1 MKCKREHSF
10 TLIELLVVIAIIA
23 ILAAMLL
30 PALQSARERARASS
44 CVNNLKN
51 LTTIASMYLHD
62 HNGFWPGANYS
73 LPSASYFGQ
82 LAKTKYINTP
92 VGSKPNNLSWS
103 NLAKADL
110 KGYYCP
116 KRGFNRKYTTIYTRN
131 VQVYS
136 SGYNPMRVGKI
147 SASLSQFAQIAES
160 LATLFDTHVKR
171 PSAQTFDCENNNIR
185 AFFNRFCLERIH
197 RGFFV
202 FSLFPE
208 RIFLVRVSAKR
219 NDALAVMFSWIAHFE
234 RFENIFYKRVSNRT
248 DAVPTPARWIEP
260 QMRCATYNGQHKN
273 QSDRSGR
280 FFIERLLR
288 SLGQI
293 IFLYIQNQCSHKA
306 DNNQS
311 RQNKMECAPFENSR
325 YKSRIRKRKNVRLDI
340 RKRKALAYPAHDFV
354 IRCAE

>member
-136 SGYNPMRVGKI
+136 SVYNPSGRAWCINLYADFNQAFATKEDCRARANAFSVALSKAIWFADAKTRYIPEIGGAISSQRLCIWEDGEATTNPDGYNFITPEHSGRLNIAMIDGSVNATTLENIAGEIYVPFAPRVN
-147 SASLSQFAQIAES
+147 
-160 LATLFDTHVKR
+160 DTYKC
-171 PSAQTFDCENNNIR
+171 PGLIPAKPYTYYLPQEDE
-185 AFFNRFCLERIH
+185 LEH
-197 RGFFV
+197 
-202 FSLFPE
+202 
-208 RIFLVRVSAKR
+208 
-219 NDALAVMFSWIAHFE
+219 ALAL
-234 RFENIFYKRVSNRT
+234 
-248 DAVPTPARWIEP
+248 
-260 QMRCATYNGQHKN
+260 KN
-273 QSDRSGR
+273 
-280 FFIERLLR
+280 L
-288 SLGQI
+288 
-293 IFLYIQNQCSHKA
+293 
-306 DNNQS
+306 
-311 RQNKMECAPFENSR
+311 
-325 YKSRIRKRKNVRLDI
+325 
-340 RKRKALAYPAHDFV
+340 
-354 IRCAE
+354 